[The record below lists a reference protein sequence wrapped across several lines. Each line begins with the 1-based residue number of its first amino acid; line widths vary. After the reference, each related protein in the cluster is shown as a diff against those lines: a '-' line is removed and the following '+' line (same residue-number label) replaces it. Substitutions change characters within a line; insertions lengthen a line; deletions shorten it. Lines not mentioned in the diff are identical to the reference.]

1 MNFDSFEFLLVFL
14 PICIL
19 SFWIFIN
26 LKKKNFA
33 ITSLILFSL
42 FFYAWFEV
50 KFLFLIIISV
60 LFNYFFSNY
69 LTETRSFNKKKLLY
83 IGVFLNIFIF
93 IIFKYTNFII
103 SNLNE
108 IFNADIILLNLIF
121 PLALS
126 FYTLQQITYL
136 VDRYQNPKIKISLKK
151 YFLYVT
157 FFPQLIAGPIVLLSQ
172 VNRQWENILK
182 TKNIFENFYKGLFLY
197 LLV

>member
-69 LTETRSFNKKKLLY
+69 LKKTKSFNKKKLLY
-83 IGVFLNIFIF
+83 IGVFLIIFIL

-121 PLALS
+121 L
-126 FYTLQQITYL
+126 
-136 VDRYQNPKIKISLKK
+136 
-151 YFLYVT
+151 
-157 FFPQLIAGPIVLLSQ
+157 
-172 VNRQWENILK
+172 
-182 TKNIFENFYKGLFLY
+182 
-197 LLV
+197 